1 MDKVIEKLIDIE
13 NRAQSVVK
21 DAKKLRDN
29 IDELVEESAVQM
41 AEDIEAKRKAKEQTI
56 IRIEADAA
64 DQRIEEIKRRIGQA
78 ESRMQ
83 RAYEQNI
90 DSWVERIFKD
100 VMKV

>member
-29 IDELVEESAVQM
+29 IDDIVEESAAQI
-41 AEDIEAKRKAKEQTI
+41 ADDIAAKKQAKEQTI
-56 IRIEADAA
+56 IRIETDAA
-64 DQRIEEIKRRIGQA
+64 DQRIEEIKRRIGEA
-78 ESRMQ
+78 EKKMQ
-83 RAYEQNI
+83 SAYEQNI
-90 DSWVERIFKD
+90 DIWVERIFKD